1 MCDVADDT
9 DVPIGDPRAWLETNV
24 ARVKLLVTQVA
35 RSRRLARQ
43 DEQELLSIVWTHLAN
58 DNYRALRRYK
68 GAGSL
73 NAYLRVVVERLVLD
87 MRVANWGKWRPSA
100 RARRLG
106 ADAILFERLIV
117 RDGHSAAH
125 AEDVLRHATGASVPV
140 EFTAAV
146 VRLAPRGA
154 RRFVALDEVARQAA
168 SPSDPFAEA
177 MDGQRARRGVA
188 VGRQLARALEKL
200 PVRDQLVV
208 RLRHHQG
215 LKVSEIA
222 AMLGLD
228 QKQLYRRLDAIHAS
242 LRATLARTGTSA
254 REALEVIDGPVSHIP
269 RVLGRLTRASIPAGQ
284 PPGHP
289 GVANSDSSLALT

>member
-1 MCDVADDT
+1 MSDAADCPGA
-9 DVPIGDPRAWLETNV
+9 PIGDPRAWLETNV
-24 ARVKLLVTQVA
+24 ARVKGLVTQVA
-35 RSRRLARQ
+35 RCRRLARQ

-58 DNYRALRRYK
+58 DEYRVLRRYK

-73 NAYLRVVVERLVLD
+73 NTYLRVVIERLVLD
-87 MRVANWGKWRPSA
+87 MRVTNWGKWRPSA

-106 ADAILFERLIV
+106 AEAVLFEQLTV

-125 AEDVLRHATGASVPV
+125 AEYVLRHVTGASVPV
-140 EFTAAV
+140 EFTRTV
-146 VRLAPRGA
+146 VRLAPHGA
-154 RRFVALDEVARQAA
+154 RRFVSLDEVAQQAA

-188 VGRQLARALEKL
+188 VGRQLARALDTL
-200 PVRDQLVV
+200 PVQDQLLV

-222 AMLGLD
+222 TMLGLD

-242 LRATLARTGTSA
+242 LRVTLSRTGTLA
-254 REALEVIDGPVSHIP
+254 GEVLEVIDSPVSHIP
-269 RVLGRLTRASIPAGQ
+269 RVFARMTRGGTPSGQ
-284 PPGHP
+284 QPG
-289 GVANSDSSLALT
+289 L